1 MPSFDMIEIY
11 GARGYLLNQFL
22 SPFTNTWTDQYGGSI
37 ENRERLPL
45 EVYRAIRK
53 RVGNESPLIYRIT
66 ADEYVG
72 EAGLFVGQSKR
83 L

>member
-1 MPSFDMIEIY
+1 MA
-11 GARGYLLNQFL
+11 AR
-22 SPFTNTWTDQYGGSI
+22 
-37 ENRERLPL
+37 EHLPL